1 MTDRLDSAAALALH
15 LDRLRRLD
23 PRLVAVA
30 RRAGP
35 FEIRSTEP
43 GFAGLAKII
52 CGQQLSTAS
61 AAAIWG
67 RFAALDGAL
76 DPERYLGLSEAAVRQ
91 TGFSRSKY
99 VTVRGIAE
107 ALVSGSLD
115 LAHLVDLP
123 ADEAVRGLCQLKGVG
138 PWTAEIYLMFSA
150 AHADIFPA
158 GDLALQLA
166 VQWAFGL
173 DEKPPIKDLIAM
185 ARDWSPHRSTAALL
199 FWRYYRAVRNKEGL
213 VV

>member
-1 MTDRLDSAAALALH
+1 MTDRLESAATLALH

-23 PRLVAVA
+23 PRLIAVA
-30 RRAGP
+30 ERAGP
-35 FEIRSTEP
+35 FEIRSAEP
-43 GFAGLAKII
+43 GFAGLARII

-61 AAAIWG
+61 AAAIWS
-67 RFAALDGAL
+67 RFAGLDGAL
-76 DPERYLGLSEAAVRQ
+76 DPGRYLDLGEAAVRQ
-91 TGFSRSKY
+91 TGFSRGKY
-99 VTVRGIAE
+99 LTVRGIAE
-107 ALVSGSLD
+107 ALVDGSLD
-115 LAHLVDLP
+115 LGHLVKLP
-123 ADEAVRGLCQLKGVG
+123 AEEAVRELCRLKGIG

-150 AHADIFPA
+150 AHPDIFPA

-173 DEKPPIKDLIAM
+173 DEKPPIKDLIAI
-185 ARDWSPHRSTAALL
+185 AQGWSPHRSTAALL